1 MSKNTGCTGCKSQPA
16 DNKENNIK
24 MLVNLFPFLNN
35 DYRELKKAE
44 LESEKVFK
52 ELFPDYDKIDFGLLT
67 AVYRYQRLKN
77 ETSK

>member
-1 MSKNTGCTGCKSQPA
+1 MSKNTGCTSCKSQPA
-16 DNKENNIK
+16 DTKENNIK

-52 ELFPDYDKIDFGLLT
+52 ELFPDNDKIDLGLLT